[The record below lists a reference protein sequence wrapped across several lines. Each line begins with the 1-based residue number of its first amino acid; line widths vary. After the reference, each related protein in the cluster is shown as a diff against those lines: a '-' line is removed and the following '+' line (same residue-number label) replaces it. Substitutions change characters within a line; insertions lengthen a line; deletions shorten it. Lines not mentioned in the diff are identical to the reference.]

1 MTFCRR
7 ARRPTSK
14 IFSRKVR
21 NYLWKIRFT
30 WHPQPSLIQCTRF
43 TWREPY
49 NRFSPL
55 PSYAGNPHPDK
66 PDEFIPEVVKFSAQ
80 VIKINER
87 GARQDR
93 HLVCTDWQLH
103 HFKTRARD
111 DAEAASSSASGAF
124 VADPGDYREAQ
135 RSVPL
140 RCLTECVVSTASLQV
155 VVQV

>member
-1 MTFCRR
+1 M
-7 ARRPTSK
+7 
-14 IFSRKVR
+14 
-21 NYLWKIRFT
+21 
-30 WHPQPSLIQCTRF
+30 
-43 TWREPY
+43 
-49 NRFSPL
+49 
-55 PSYAGNPHPDK
+55 
-66 PDEFIPEVVKFSAQ
+66 VKFSAQ

-111 DAEAASSSASGAF
+111 ADASAAASGTF

-140 RCLTECVVSTASLQV
+140 RCLTECVVSTSSLQV
-155 VVQV
+155 VVQVCNLNFFAKN

>member
-1 MTFCRR
+1 M
-7 ARRPTSK
+7 
-14 IFSRKVR
+14 
-21 NYLWKIRFT
+21 
-30 WHPQPSLIQCTRF
+30 
-43 TWREPY
+43 
-49 NRFSPL
+49 
-55 PSYAGNPHPDK
+55 HPDK
-66 PDEFIPEVVKFSAQ
+66 PDEFIAEVVKFSAQ
-80 VIKINER
+80 VVKINER

-111 DAEAASSSASGAF
+111 ADAAASSSSDTF

-155 VVQV
+155 VVQVRAFRCCCCARVLFARHVSIPLVLHAEMWLSLQASIA